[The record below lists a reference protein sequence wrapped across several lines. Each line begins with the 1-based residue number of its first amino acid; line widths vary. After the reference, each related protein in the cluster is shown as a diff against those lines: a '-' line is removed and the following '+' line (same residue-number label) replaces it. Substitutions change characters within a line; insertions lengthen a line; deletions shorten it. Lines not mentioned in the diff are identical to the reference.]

1 MAENHRSGGVVGESN
16 RDFSRFGFAERR
28 MDDRGGGGDARWRTI
43 LRLQIDCLRCV
54 PFSFRIILHASKTSI
69 YDAGET
75 MRPRNERGST
85 AIISTCNSLP
95 FRARGAS
102 ALGAF
107 T

>member
-16 RDFSRFGFAERR
+16 GDLSRFGFAERR

-43 LRLQIDCLRCV
+43 LRLQIGCLRRV
-54 PFSFRIILHASKTSI
+54 LSTLRILPHASKTPI

-75 MRPRNERGST
+75 MRPRSERGST
-85 AIISTCNSLP
+85 ATISTCSSLP
-95 FRARGAS
+95 ISDCGPS
-102 ALGAF
+102 AN